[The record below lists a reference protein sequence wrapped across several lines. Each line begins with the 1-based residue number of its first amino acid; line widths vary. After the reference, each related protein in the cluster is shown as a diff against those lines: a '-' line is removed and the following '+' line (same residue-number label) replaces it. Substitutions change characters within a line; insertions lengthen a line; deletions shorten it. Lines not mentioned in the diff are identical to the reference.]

1 MAVTVLHA
9 VHGEGWPVQQ
19 LKKVWQFAYAI
30 WTEAGNRHIGL
41 IAAGV
46 AFFGM
51 FGVFPGIGAVIAV
64 FGLIADP
71 IVVADQLEL
80 MRDVIPTEA
89 YAIFQAQIDRV
100 LNARSDTLGWATF
113 VSLALA
119 LWSSRAAVA
128 ALMGGIN
135 AIEGVKPR
143 SGFRQAIVALILTSS
158 LVLVA
163 TTALTAVVVLPVIL
177 AFIPLANSTAWLL
190 EGARWMLAFGVLLA
204 GLSLLYRF
212 GPNMRG
218 ARRPW
223 VTVGAFVVI
232 FVWTAA
238 SVGLSYYLQNFA
250 SYGEVY
256 GSIGAVIGLL
266 LWFYISAYLIL
277 LGAVLN
283 AKLYFVE
290 PVQQVAS
297 GPESGDIF

>member
-163 TTALTAVVVLPVIL
+163 TTALTAVVEPALPVRAEYARRAASMGDHWRVCRDL
-177 AFIPLANSTAWLL
+177 CVDGGLGWAVLLFAKLRQLRRSLRLNRGRDWLTVVVL
-190 EGARWMLAFGVLLA
+190 HQCLSYFTRGGFERKTVSCGARPTGCQ
-204 GLSLLYRF
+204 R
-212 GPNMRG
+212 
-218 ARRPW
+218 
-223 VTVGAFVVI
+223 T
-232 FVWTAA
+232 
-238 SVGLSYYLQNFA
+238 
-250 SYGEVY
+250 
-256 GSIGAVIGLL
+256 
-266 LWFYISAYLIL
+266 
-277 LGAVLN
+277 
-283 AKLYFVE
+283 
-290 PVQQVAS
+290 
-297 GPESGDIF
+297 

>member
-119 LWSSRAAVA
+119 L
-128 ALMGGIN
+128 
-135 AIEGVKPR
+135 
-143 SGFRQAIVALILTSS
+143 
-158 LVLVA
+158 
-163 TTALTAVVVLPVIL
+163 
-177 AFIPLANSTAWLL
+177 
-190 EGARWMLAFGVLLA
+190 AFGVLLA

>member
-1 MAVTVLHA
+1 M
-9 VHGEGWPVQQ
+9 QQ
-19 LKKVWQFAYAI
+19 LKKVWQVAFGI

-51 FGVFPGIGAVIAV
+51 FGVFPGIAAVIAV

-71 IVVADQLEL
+71 IVVSDQLVL
-80 MRDVIPTEA
+80 MEDVIPAEA
-89 YAIFQAQIDRV
+89 YAIFESQIER
-100 LNARSDTLGWATF
+100 LLTARSDTLGWATL

-135 AIEGVKPR
+135 AIEGVTPR
-143 SGFRQAIVALILTSS
+143 SGVRQAIVALILTAS
-158 LVLVA
+158 LVMVA

-177 AFIPLANSTAWLL
+177 AFVPLANSTAWIL
-190 EGARWMLAFGVLLA
+190 EAARWLLAFGVLLA

-218 ARRPW
+218 SRRPW
-223 VTVGAFVVI
+223 ITIGAFVVI
-232 FVWTAA
+232 FVWILA
-238 SVGLSYYLQNFA
+238 SVGLSYYLRNFA
-250 SYGEVY
+250 TYNEVY

-266 LWFYISAYLIL
+266 LWLYISAYLIL

-283 AKLYFVE
+283 AKLYFVQ
-290 PVQQVAS
+290 PAQQVGS
-297 GPESGDIF
+297 GSESSDIL